1 MLDFS
6 AAPGHAGAVHAARRE
21 EEETMPAAREPLPV
35 RVQHFVL
42 EKARSFD
49 RASSFGGDPF
59 WQGLR
64 ELGTELWLDT
74 GDLQAAAGLWTAEFA
89 ALTTNNTLLN
99 KEIQKGIYDSVIE
112 EAGPLLEDAELSERV
127 VEIAFLLN
135 ALHGLKLVAAFGA
148 RVSVEL
154 HTALAQDV
162 RRTLAYARRF
172 HAISP
177 ESFVIK
183 VPLTAAGLVATRILR
198 LEGIPV
204 NFTLG
209 FSARHNHLAAAF
221 AFPSFVNVF
230 LGRLN
235 AYVADNG
242 LGDGRMVGEKAT
254 LASQRAVRRLSDA
267 TGRKTRQI
275 AASIRSGEQVRDL
288 AGVDVMTIPIAA
300 AAEAR
305 RSLSGRWESALDK
318 NYPVGLGA
326 GVSDVETRIG
336 VLWDVGQPE
345 KELARSLDARAPESA
360 EELIE
365 RAKAAGAGD
374 LFPRLS
380 RKDLDAIAAHGKI
393 PTHSHWASRIAAGE
407 LAVDTLLNL
416 AGLAS
421 FTADQAALDERIRGL
436 IA

>member
-1 MLDFS
+1 
-6 AAPGHAGAVHAARRE
+6 
-21 EEETMPAAREPLPV
+21 MPATREPVAV

-42 EKARSFD
+42 GEARSFD
-49 RASSFGGDPF
+49 HANAFGGDPF

-64 ELGTELWLDT
+64 DLGTELWLDT
-74 GDLQAAAGLWTAEFA
+74 GDLQAAARLWTAEFS

-112 EAGPLLEDAELSERV
+112 EAGPLLEDLELPERV

-154 HTALAQDV
+154 HTQLAQDV
-162 RRTLAYARRF
+162 KRTLFYARRF
-172 HAISP
+172 HTISP

-209 FSARHNHLAAAF
+209 FSARHNYLAAAF

-235 AYVADNG
+235 AYVSDNG
-242 LGDGRMVGEKAT
+242 LGDGRMIGEKAT
-254 LASQRAVRRLSDA
+254 LASQRAVRLQSA
-267 TGRKTRQI
+267 YTGRKTRQI
-275 AASIRSGEQVRDL
+275 AASMRSGEQVRDL
-288 AGVDVMTIPIAA
+288 AGVDVMTMPIAA
-300 AAEAR
+300 ATEAR
-305 RSLSGRWESALDK
+305 SSLSGRWESALEKD
-318 NYPVGLGA
+318 YPVGLGP
-326 GVSDVETRIG
+326 GVSDEETRIG
-336 VLWDVGQPE
+336 VLWDVGGSE
-345 KELARSLDARAPESA
+345 RELAQSLDARAPESA
-360 EELIE
+360 EELVE
-365 RAKAAGAGD
+365 RAQAAGAGD

-380 RKDLDAIAAHGKI
+380 RKDLDALAAHGKI
-393 PTHSHWASRIAAGE
+393 PKHAYWASRIAAGE
-407 LAVDTLLNL
+407 LAIDTLLNL

-421 FTADQAALDERIRGL
+421 FSSDQAALDERIRGL
-436 IA
+436 IG

>member
-1 MLDFS
+1 M
-6 AAPGHAGAVHAARRE
+6 AANRE
-21 EEETMPAAREPLPV
+21 SITS
-35 RVQHFVL
+35 RVQHFVV
-42 EKARSFD
+42 EKARGFAEAGSF
-49 RASSFGGDPF
+49 AKDPF

-64 ELGTELWLDT
+64 DLGTELWLDT
-74 GDLQAAAGLWTAEFA
+74 GDLEAASSLWTEEFS

-112 EAGPLLEDAELSERV
+112 EAGTLLQDLEPDQRII
-127 VEIAFLLN
+127 EIAFLLN

-154 HTALAQDV
+154 HTAMSHDV
-162 RRTLAYARRF
+162 ERTLKYARRF
-172 HAISP
+172 HTISP
-177 ESFVIK
+177 ESFIIK
-183 VPLTAAGLVATRILR
+183 VPLTASGLVATRVLR

-242 LGDGRMVGEKAT
+242 LGDGLLVGEKAT
-254 LASQRAVRRLSDA
+254 LASQKIVRGVSES
-267 TGRKTRQI
+267 TGRRTRQI
-275 AASIRSGEQVRDL
+275 AASMRNGDQVRDL
-288 AGVDVMTIPIAA
+288 AGVDVMTLPIAA
-300 AAEAR
+300 ASQAR
-305 RSLSGRWESALDK
+305 GALSGRWESAVDK
-318 NYPVGLGA
+318 DYPVSLAG
-326 GVSDVETRIG
+326 GVSESETRIG
-336 VLWDVGQPE
+336 VLWDVGE
-345 KELARSLDARAPESA
+345 ADRELVRALGARAPESA

-365 RAKAAGAGD
+365 QARAVGLGD

-380 RKDLDAIAAHGKI
+380 ARDMGAIAAHGKI
-393 PTHSHWASRIAAGE
+393 PKHAHWASRISAGE
-407 LAVDTLLNL
+407 LAIDTLLNL

-421 FTADQAALDERIRGL
+421 FTADQEALDARIRGL

>member
-1 MLDFS
+1 MS
-6 AAPGHAGAVHAARRE
+6 A
-21 EEETMPAAREPLPV
+21 TREPV
-35 RVQHFVL
+35 AARVQHFVL
-42 EKARSFD
+42 EKARGFD
-49 RASSFGGDPF
+49 HANAFGGDPF
-59 WQGLR
+59 WRGLR
-64 ELGTELWLDT
+64 ELGTYLWLDT
-74 GDLQAAAGLWTAEFA
+74 GDLEAAARLWTAEFSG
-89 ALTTNNTLLN
+89 LTTNNTLLN

-112 EAGPLLEDAELSERV
+112 EAGPLLEDIPVADRII
-127 VEIAFLLN
+127 EIAFLLN

-162 RRTLAYARRF
+162 KRTLAYARRF
-172 HAISP
+172 HTISP

-254 LASQRAVRRLSDA
+254 LASQAAVHRLSES
-267 TGRKTRQI
+267 TGRMTRQI

-288 AGVDVMTIPIAA
+288 ALGKD
-300 AAEAR
+300 
-305 RSLSGRWESALDK
+305 
-318 NYPVGLGA
+318 YPVGLA
-326 GVSDVETRIG
+326 PGVSDAEARIG
-336 VLWDVGQPE
+336 VLWDVGE
-345 KELARSLDARAPESA
+345 GDRELARSFDARAPESA
-360 EELIE
+360 EELVE
-365 RAKAAGAGD
+365 RAHAAGAGD

-393 PTHSHWASRIAAGE
+393 PKHTHWASRIAAGE
-407 LAVDTLLNL
+407 LAIDTLLNL

-421 FTADQAALDERIRGL
+421 FTADQSALDERIRGL